1 MTVCRSATASI
12 THHLRLKRRSHAADR
27 EARAQRSRPKCRP
40 VTVPA
45 KCGTRKARVA
55 SATLP
60 GWKRACSSSR
70 MWRADLLAKRK
81 EAIKSVVY
89 LTPEAQKS
97 LADRLARA
105 EGHVRSIRQ
114 MVVDHRCADEILIQI
129 AAVKAALNQT
139 AASLIDSEMRACVDT
154 CMGGSSEDRLDR
166 VTKALSAVLKSS

>member
-1 MTVCRSATASI
+1 M
-12 THHLRLKRRSHAADR
+12 AA
-27 EARAQRSRPKCRP
+27 
-40 VTVPA
+40 
-45 KCGTRKARVA
+45 RKKAA
-55 SATLP
+55 PPT
-60 GWKRACSSSR
+60 
-70 MWRADLLAKRK
+70 
-81 EAIKSVVY
+81 EY
-89 LTPEAQKS
+89 LTPPAQKA

-139 AASLIDSEMRACVDT
+139 AAALIDSEMRACVDT